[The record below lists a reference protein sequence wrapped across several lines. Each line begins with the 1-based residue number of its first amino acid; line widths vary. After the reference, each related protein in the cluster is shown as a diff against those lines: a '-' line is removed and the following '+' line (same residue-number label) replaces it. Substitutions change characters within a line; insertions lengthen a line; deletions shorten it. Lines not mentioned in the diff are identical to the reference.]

1 MPVFSTLATL
11 GRAHLWTSIRKNW
24 SIHILMTV
32 ILPLKIGF
40 AFAPFAISFWP
51 QQPRLMVAT
60 KMDNRPTTDGQRYQ
74 TFLQIAPRTTRQ
86 TARPLSLLLRPMV
99 ANNEQLTVVILA
111 RQRRL
116 GPKGKAE
123 PCKSR
128 CVTIQMV
135 GPAKYQGNG
144 LARLLAVR
152 LCIALMGVPP
162 PTQSSN
168 PVIGAY
174 KPPPFG
180 IVAYGPPSG
189 LPSLPDVAIPK
200 PIAMANSL
208 A

>member
-1 MPVFSTLATL
+1 MIRPAEGPAAGTPKARREAKRFPSARAVRSFSPAAPAEYTRSERCHEL
-11 GRAHLWTSIRKNW
+11 
-24 SIHILMTV
+24 IHIGSSV
-32 ILPLKIGF
+32 EPSSSG
-40 AFAPFAISFWP
+40 AAEWP
-51 QQPRLMVAT
+51 
-60 KMDNRPTTDGQRYQ
+60 
-74 TFLQIAPRTTRQ
+74 
-86 TARPLSLLLRPMV
+86 
-99 ANNEQLTVVILA
+99 
-111 RQRRL
+111 
-116 GPKGKAE
+116 KAE
-123 PCKSR
+123 PCKLR

-152 LCIALMGVPP
+152 LCIALMGCSALGFELPQ

-168 PVIGAY
+168 TVIGAY

-180 IVAYGPPSG
+180 VVAYGPPSG